1 MSKIQKM
8 GRFWLMSK
16 ILNQSL
22 KMIRIKISIVI
33 NLIAVV
39 TRKVGLKAKRLSRLN
54 KLRLL

>member
-1 MSKIQKM
+1 
-8 GRFWLMSK
+8 MSK